1 MSDYTSEQIAQAI
14 SDMQASGASNADIAA
29 AAAAAGV
36 SPSEIA
42 AATGVDVGTIN
53 QIFQDSG
60 VTPAPEPT
68 PTPTPAP
75 TPTPVAPAPTP
86 SPAPTAAD
94 ALNALANGASQDQVM
109 AILQQAAGSGI
120 PTPTLTPQFNHEV
133 SNQTTSAAPDTPL
146 TPIPLTSAPVAP
158 QSNNQVVADLN
169 QYNSQT
175 QNGIKNAGLDSV
187 MNSVVNGG
195 NLSDLVKQGLTPQAI
210 GQYKDASGNMLT
222 AAPNTFMVSNP
233 DGSGGALNYFFTVD
247 PKTGT
252 TAPINNPA
260 QNLTYT
266 PGSPGGV
273 ISGLIS
279 QAGDII
285 KTVAPIALDIALIAN
300 GVDPVTAGA
309 ITGSASAAANGGNLG
324 DIAKG
329 AIVGGASGYAGGA
342 ASDAVGAGAPI
353 TSGIAGGAA
362 AGATGAA
369 LTGQNIVTGAATGG
383 IIGGG
388 AGALGLGDVAQKAVD
403 TNADTADINNALK
416 TFNAANPGASPTAQ
430 ADFLIHDPDLGSFST
445 QQISTALGA
454 SNPITQAAAVID
466 QSYALNGQEVTA
478 GQQSAAPVAPAA
490 PAQPAWVQDLAAAYN
505 SAQTTH
511 DWSSVDNI
519 IKSNGLTADQ
529 IAQTYNITNPST
541 LSNIQ
546 DIVTNGAGTSL
557 DTVNVTGTSAGT
569 GATTPGVT
577 TPAAPTG
584 TNLNTV
590 TVTAPGGTGVTA
602 PATPPVTPT
611 TIPTLT
617 NVQHA
622 GNYTYYSYS
631 DGSNYIVNPDG
642 TINNLLD
649 QSTVTTLP
657 DGTAPPNTLNTVT
670 VTAPGGTGVTS
681 PSTPPVTPTTIP
693 TLTNVQHAGNYT
705 YYSYSDGSNYIVNPD
720 GTITNLLDQSTV
732 TTLPDGTA
740 PPNLNT
746 VTVTAPGGT
755 GVTAPATPPVTPVVP
770 PVIPSVTVTGKTGTD
785 LVAPPTPPVVPP
797 VIPTVTVT
805 GKTGTDLVAPATP
818 PVVPPVIPTVT
829 VIGSKDP
836 GLTVPATPPVV
847 PPTVVPPT
855 VVPPTVPSVP
865 VTPPVVVPPTTPTT
879 PPTTPTTPPS
889 TVTVPPLQMT
899 GLVNPGLNPGW
910 LVNGAN
916 QNFYNTNNP
925 VQNTYYWGAHPY
937 MMNQSDMASYNNVPG
952 APATPFG
959 LQNLQH
965 AIGYDAQGKPI
976 YPTASAPATQSAKGP
991 GTLQQQLGAAWSA
1004 GNYGQVNNLVQ
1015 QNQITTNQAK
1025 SVFGFQPSD
1034 FAFAAAHGV
1043 NLIQPVAPTT
1053 TTT

>member
-1 MSDYTSEQIAQAI
+1 M
-14 SDMQASGASNADIAA
+14 
-29 AAAAAGV
+29 
-36 SPSEIA
+36 
-42 AATGVDVGTIN
+42 
-53 QIFQDSG
+53 
-60 VTPAPEPT
+60 
-68 PTPTPAP
+68 
-75 TPTPVAPAPTP
+75 
-86 SPAPTAAD
+86 
-94 ALNALANGASQDQVM
+94 
-109 AILQQAAGSGI
+109 
-120 PTPTLTPQFNHEV
+120 
-133 SNQTTSAAPDTPL
+133 
-146 TPIPLTSAPVAP
+146 
-158 QSNNQVVADLN
+158 
-169 QYNSQT
+169 
-175 QNGIKNAGLDSV
+175 
-187 MNSVVNGG
+187 
-195 NLSDLVKQGLTPQAI
+195 
-210 GQYKDASGNMLT
+210 
-222 AAPNTFMVSNP
+222 
-233 DGSGGALNYFFTVD
+233 
-247 PKTGT
+247 
-252 TAPINNPA
+252 
-260 QNLTYT
+260 
-266 PGSPGGV
+266 
-273 ISGLIS
+273 
-279 QAGDII
+279 
-285 KTVAPIALDIALIAN
+285 
-300 GVDPVTAGA
+300 
-309 ITGSASAAANGGNLG
+309 
-324 DIAKG
+324 
-329 AIVGGASGYAGGA
+329 
-342 ASDAVGAGAPI
+342 
-353 TSGIAGGAA
+353 
-362 AGATGAA
+362 
-369 LTGQNIVTGAATGG
+369 
-383 IIGGG
+383 
-388 AGALGLGDVAQKAVD
+388 
-403 TNADTADINNALK
+403 
-416 TFNAANPGASPTAQ
+416 
-430 ADFLIHDPDLGSFST
+430 
-445 QQISTALGA
+445 
-454 SNPITQAAAVID
+454 
-466 QSYALNGQEVTA
+466 
-478 GQQSAAPVAPAA
+478 
-490 PAQPAWVQDLAAAYN
+490 
-505 SAQTTH
+505 
-511 DWSSVDNI
+511 
-519 IKSNGLTADQ
+519 
-529 IAQTYNITNPST
+529 
-541 LSNIQ
+541 
-546 DIVTNGAGTSL
+546 
-557 DTVNVTGTSAGT
+557 
-569 GATTPGVT
+569 
-577 TPAAPTG
+577 
-584 TNLNTV
+584 
-590 TVTAPGGTGVTA
+590 
-602 PATPPVTPT
+602 
-611 TIPTLT
+611 
-617 NVQHA
+617 QHA

-657 DGTAPPNTLNTVT
+657 DGTAPPNLNTVT
-670 VTAPGGTGVTS
+670 VTAPGGTGVTA
-681 PSTPPVTPTTIP
+681 PATPPVTPVVPPVIP
-693 TLTNVQHAGNYT
+693 
-705 YYSYSDGSNYIVNPD
+705 S
-720 GTITNLLDQSTV
+720 
-732 TTLPDGTA
+732 
-740 PPNLNT
+740 
-746 VTVTAPGGT
+746 VTVTGKTGT
-755 GVTAPATPPVTPVVP
+755 DLVAPATPPVTPVVP